1 MRLVQFPLKNL
12 LRDERCQMRVAFD
25 EGYAQELADVR
36 RAGVQLPAVDVFQTQ
51 RPRGYLADGYHRA
64 RAEELAFGPRA
75 QVLANIH
82 PGGLREAILFAA
94 GANARHGLR
103 PRPEDVRK
111 AVATLLTD
119 PEWGQWSGREIA
131 RRVGCGRD
139 LVDRLKDQL
148 AELSGAIGQI
158 GLDGVR
164 VQRNGTTYTMR
175 FRDMTPQQR
184 RAAAQEESAG
194 HRDAW
199 RRDLAEALGSAERHA
214 LNLGLGAVLGHVRQA
229 LEALGAPA

>member
-1 MRLVQFPLKNL
+1 MRLVQFPLKHL
-12 LRDERCQMRVAFD
+12 IRDERCQMRVEFD
-25 EGYAQELADVR
+25 EGYAQELAEVR
-36 RAGVQLPAVDVFQTQ
+36 RAGVQLPAVDVFQTE

-75 QVLANIH
+75 QVLANVH

-164 VQRNGTTYTMR
+164 VQRNGITYTMR

-199 RRDLAEALGSAERHA
+199 RRELAEALGSALRHA
-214 LNLGLGAVLGHVRQA
+214 QNLGLGAVLAHVRQA
-229 LEALGAPA
+229 QQALGAAP

>member
-1 MRLVQFPLKNL
+1 MRLVQFPLKHL
-12 LRDERCQMRVAFD
+12 IRDERCQMRVEFD
-25 EGYAQELADVR
+25 EGYAQELAEVR
-36 RAGVQLPAVDVFQTQ
+36 RAGVPLPAVDVFQTE

-75 QVLANIH
+75 QVLANVH
-82 PGGLREAILFAA
+82 PGGLREAVLFAA

-103 PRPEDVRK
+103 PRAEDVRK

-194 HRDAW
+194 HRAAW
-199 RRDLAEALGSAERHA
+199 RRQLAEALDDAERHA
-214 LNLGLGAVLGHVRQA
+214 LNLGLGAVLGHVRRAQ
-229 LEALGAPA
+229 EALGEAP